1 MSLTCVARAQSPE
14 EESSMRPIAFAILS
28 AGLFA
33 VAACSP
39 EAPGGGE
46 ATPPA
51 DAPPAAAQAPGEP
64 QVTTATDPAAPFRQ
78 DFTLLGTEPF
88 WNLQVKGATMVL
100 SQPDPIPT
108 VTGTGTVLTAT
119 SGKAVWTAA
128 QAGNMP
134 FVATLTAESCS
145 DGMSDRVYPY
155 SAEVK
160 AGELVL
166 KGCGVSAEDLA
177 KMGRP

>member
-1 MSLTCVARAQSPE
+1 
-14 EESSMRPIAFAILS
+14 MRPIAIAILS
-28 AGLFA
+28 ASLFA

-46 ATPPA
+46 AAPPA
-51 DAPPAAAQAPGEP
+51 DAPPPAAQAPGEP
-64 QVTTATDPAAPFRQ
+64 QPTTATDPAAPFRQ

-88 WNLQVKGATMVL
+88 WNLQVKGTTMVL
-100 SQPDPIPT
+100 SQPDPIPA
-108 VTGTGTVLTAT
+108 VTGTNTVLTAT
-119 SGKAVWTAA
+119 SGKAVWTAEA
-128 QAGNMP
+128 EGKP

-155 SAEVK
+155 AAEVK
-160 AGELVL
+160 AGDLVL
-166 KGCGVSAEDLA
+166 KGCGVSAVDLE

>member
-1 MSLTCVARAQSPE
+1 
-14 EESSMRPIAFAILS
+14 MRPIAFAMLTAS
-28 AGLFA
+28 VLA

-46 ATPPA
+46 AVPPA

-64 QVTTATDPAAPFRQ
+64 QPTQATDPAVPFRQ

-108 VTGTGTVLTAT
+108 VTATNAVLAAT
-119 SGKAVWTAA
+119 SGKAVWTGQTGAA
-128 QAGNMP
+128 PMVVTMTAG
-134 FVATLTAESCS
+134 ACS
-145 DGMSDRVYPY
+145 DGMSDRAYPY
-155 SAEVK
+155 SAEVQV
-160 AGELVL
+160 GELVL
-166 KGCGVSAEDLA
+166 KGCGISSEELA
-177 KMGRP
+177 KLPRP

>member
-1 MSLTCVARAQSPE
+1 
-14 EESSMRPIAFAILS
+14 MRPIAFAVLS

-108 VTGTGTVLTAT
+108 VTGTNTVLTAT
-119 SGKAVWTAA
+119 SGKAVWTA
-128 QAGNMP
+128 QAGQTP

-160 AGELVL
+160 AGDLVL